1 MKALKFI
8 CASLMILFVVS
19 ACEKSETKPE
29 VPEVPEVPN
38 GLDEPVIRSASFPEL
53 EKAIQG
59 QWVLIQKE
67 EEATGEKIIYPLEET
82 PFWLRFE
89 DDLLSLRND
98 LKGDDNTRLTNYV
111 SWGEVSIQED
121 AYPCFFYSDDHNH
134 YVVKEIYDS
143 LLVIN
148 DSDAKG
154 VTYKFAKT
162 KQSPLSGTNW
172 VLSAFCNTEG
182 DVTSAGM
189 TNYTISFDETRYH
202 GRSFVNSFT
211 AAYAVDD
218 SNIRVFD
225 GFTTLVGCACC
236 ECELN
241 DRYENAVFKISH
253 FDYTQSELKLFYSD
267 TEYMLFYPELLTD

>member
-8 CASLMILFVVS
+8 CASLIVVFAMS
-19 ACEKSETKPE
+19 ACDESESR
-29 VPEVPEVPN
+29 PEVPN
-38 GLDEPVIRSASFPEL
+38 KLDEPVIRSAIFPEL
-53 EKAIQG
+53 EKAVQG

-67 EEATGEKIIYPLEET
+67 EEATGEKTIYSLEDT

-89 DDLLSLRND
+89 EDLLSFRNN
-98 LKGDDNTRLTNYV
+98 LKDGNNDRLASNV
-111 SWGEVSIQED
+111 SWGEVSIQEE

-162 KQSPLSGTNW
+162 KESPLSGTNW

-182 DVTSAGM
+182 DVASARSM
-189 TNYTISFDETRYH
+189 TISFDETRYH

-225 GFTTLVGCACC
+225 GFTTLVGCECC

-253 FDYTQSELKLFYSD
+253 FDYTESELKLFYSD
-267 TEYMLFYPELLTD
+267 TEYMLFYPEPSVY